1 MTRTRALGHKGENK
15 PFCGYKAHESINP
28 DSRMITSVDVVP
40 DNANEIEAK
49 FGEQMNR
56 HGLLRARSFW
66 LAKVTAQV
74 LVNAI
79 TVNLK
84 RAAKLLARRAAR
96 RREQLGG
103 EPIRGPTDSFAAAP
117 FQRPQPGRLTARSA
131 PVSFRRSSWARMRAG
146 SLACSSSA
154 PPPVPSALR

>member
-1 MTRTRALGHKGENK
+1 
-15 PFCGYKAHESINP
+15 
-28 DSRMITSVDVVP
+28 
-40 DNANEIEAK
+40 
-49 FGEQMNR
+49 MNR

-96 RREQLGG
+96 
-103 EPIRGPTDSFAAAP
+103 P
-117 FQRPQPGRLTARSA
+117 PGVTPAVGA
-131 PVSFRRSSWARMRAG
+131 VEA
-146 SLACSSSA
+146 LA
-154 PPPVPSALR
+154 